1 VVATGFDGRRVGVSE
16 SIASD
21 RIYTPNPYIVAE
33 EDKENKEQMAKKKSK
48 ISPLKQAQ
56 SEPAQKKTA
65 EAEEA
70 DELGIPAFIR
80 KKMM

>member
-1 VVATGFDGRRVGVSE
+1 MS
-16 SIASD
+16 
-21 RIYTPNPYIVAE
+21 
-33 EDKENKEQMAKKKSK
+33 KKKSK

-56 SEPAQKKTA
+56 AEPSQKKGSSDA
-65 EAEEA
+65 ED

>member
-1 VVATGFDGRRVGVSE
+1 MT
-16 SIASD
+16 
-21 RIYTPNPYIVAE
+21 
-33 EDKENKEQMAKKKSK
+33 KKKSK